1 VLRTALRFGD
11 LQRAVIVGACVS
23 TASEICCTIHLI
35 THHPDLAWVYTE
47 HPALNG
53 DILAWV
59 PELRKSHPPDRPTKC
74 YQQL

>member
-1 VLRTALRFGD
+1 
-11 LQRAVIVGACVS
+11 
-23 TASEICCTIHLI
+23 
-35 THHPDLAWVYTE
+35 
-47 HPALNG
+47 LNG